1 MHTPTPD
8 QLGLFEPEETF
19 CTMDLLKVQGKIR
32 SVGFSFHLYSG
43 TWVDNN
49 MVEEK

>member
-1 MHTPTPD
+1 
-8 QLGLFEPEETF
+8 
-19 CTMDLLKVQGKIR
+19 MDLLKVQGKIR